1 MTLGVITDVRMGD
14 VLVLVIST
22 FVLAQFQATARDD
35 QSIVRA
41 ETLLRTSSVCANCGR
56 MTRTRNESTCS
67 QELSGATGREPGTPA
82 RRRRIVLIV

>member
-41 ETLLRTSSVCANCGR
+41 ETLLPTS
-56 MTRTRNESTCS
+56 
-67 QELSGATGREPGTPA
+67 
-82 RRRRIVLIV
+82 